1 MEIGGIRMSGYVKD
15 VTPTEVNNMLKEN
28 KSISIIDVR
37 GPEEVA
43 EGKVPGAYNLP
54 VNELQGRMNELD
66 KDKEHIIVC
75 RSGGRS
81 SMASMVLKSNG
92 YSVLNMTGGML
103 EWTGETE

>member
-1 MEIGGIRMSGYVKD
+1 MSGYVKD
-15 VTPTEVNNMLKEN
+15 ITPDELNEMLSNGKEL
-28 KSISIIDVR
+28 SIVDVR

-43 EGKVPGAYNLP
+43 TGKIPGAYNIP
-54 VNELQGRMNELD
+54 VNEIQGRMDELD
-66 KDKEHIIVC
+66 KDTEHIIVC

-103 EWTGETE
+103 EWNGKTE

>member
-1 MEIGGIRMSGYVKD
+1 MSGYVKD
-15 VTPTEVNNMLKEN
+15 VTPTEVNELLKSN
-28 KSISIIDVR
+28 KTISIVDVR

-43 EGKVPGAYNLP
+43 EGKIPGAYNLP
-54 VNELQGRMNELD
+54 VNELQDRMNELD
-66 KDKEHIIVC
+66 KDREHIIVC

>member
-1 MEIGGIRMSGYVKD
+1 MSGYVKD

-28 KSISIIDVR
+28 KSISIVDVR

-43 EGKVPGAYNLP
+43 EGKIPGAYNLP

-66 KDKEHIIVC
+66 KDIEHIIVC
-75 RSGGRS
+75 QSGGRS

-103 EWTGETE
+103 EWTGEKE